1 MPKIPTFKATGSI
14 EQLQGV
20 TTNIQINPNNNLASA
35 LSPLTEAA
43 VNYQI
48 KENDVQ
54 NRTEALKLENDYNTE
69 ALLLEDQINQ
79 SDTLSTNKNASNIFL
94 KEKTNALIE
103 KYAAKATN
111 RNSKSMFQNSALR
124 EVQKQIFSIDGQISN
139 NILLEAGRIY
149 EEANEKLFSRA
160 YDKKGI
166 YLDTLEN
173 DSKLLINNS
182 FKNILSAPKLEQM
195 LSTVKPKIQMFNGL
209 EMVRNSPEDAY
220 FFIKNS
226 ENLPDIT
233 NDNRFKL
240 LDMASKLIRPQLKA
254 QWENRTAI
262 IALGKEPSEKFN
274 MELAKEIMGVEV
286 YQKMIQ
292 EDTFTK
298 DRVANN
304 SVIYNASNDT
314 VNEVV
319 KGIIDEGNELYE
331 PLQALEQENYYNGIL
346 QKRKKNMKEDI
357 VKYITDADDDIELL
371 YEQMNNDEN
380 EFSRLET
387 RKLITE
393 SLIKKQKELKVEPSL
408 VRITTKKEINNIIF
422 ELTNPDTPYLEKKQF
437 IDGLSII
444 YGTDN
449 MDKVLNH
456 LQDQKL
462 PIEYIVAM
470 STNSEKLTKDILSGE
485 TTESIA
491 KFVKDRLP
499 SGKKFNTIEAGVAKG
514 MEDFETVILN
524 QGEGSKSKT
533 DYLLSIQEAVYKS
546 ALIRVRDG
554 ESIDV
559 AVDGAV
565 NDFNKDYKISPE
577 QTFLAPADVNG
588 KFVNQMIVF
597 EKAEAL
603 QIMVENTDYIDRFHG
618 EDGYMHY
625 ATLAGIDNL
634 TEEQVKERINFT
646 IKNHSKWLNNADMTG
661 AILYAEFANGTH
673 PIVNANGDKI
683 EFSFTDQPN
692 DKGIYG
698 IELKAPVTGEDIE
711 LTPYQSDVGAYEFE
725 EVVYDDTSENKNLM
739 TTAIDGISTVIDTA
753 GDVLVSSAAASE
765 MSPSIDKSFEGYIKT
780 VENNKLLDGSF
791 KNFRHKSKEG
801 GLDTIAFGHK
811 LTKKENKNN
820 KVYQYDLSEI
830 NSSTSPERILEISN
844 DILRQDLKKTE
855 KILITTHGNK
865 FINLDSRRKQMLID
879 MQFNVREFN
888 KPHIFKNFKKAL
900 FAGDE
905 EGMKKEYI
913 RGFYPSEKDRKNKTN
928 FQTLSRNQFFKKYF
942 LDK

>member
-444 YGTDN
+444 YGADN

-485 TTESIA
+485 TTENIA

-499 SGKKFNTIEAGVAKG
+499 DGKKFNTIEAGVAKG

-625 ATLAGIDNL
+625 ATLAGIDDL

-739 TTAIDGISTVIDTA
+739 TTAIDGISTIIDTA
-753 GDVLVSSAAASE
+753 GDVLVSSAAASDLSQVNFGE
-765 MSPSIDKSFEGYIKT
+765 RVILGDNITNEDSNKNLQKFITAVRDVESGGGTNTYNKSTTAAGDFQFKMLTKDNKDKYTI
-780 VENNKLLDGSF
+780 
-791 KNFRHKSKEG
+791 KEG
-801 GLDTIAFGHK
+801 SAFQTGLQRIENLYKAKNQTIPNWVKKARDHNDPRK
-811 LTKKENKNN
+811 LTKKQQEE
-820 KVYQYDLSEI
+820 LF
-830 NSSTSPERILEISN
+830 L
-844 DILRQDLKKTE
+844 
-855 KILITTHGNK
+855 
-865 FINLDSRRKQMLID
+865 INLQQQKGTDALIQAMLSGD
-879 MQFNVREFN
+879 MKKAMRLYAEFHHTNLNVLDDKEIKKKFN
-888 KPHIFKNFKKAL
+888 KAYN
-900 FAGDE
+900 D
-905 EGMKKEYI
+905 
-913 RGFYPSEKDRKNKTN
+913 
-928 FQTLSRNQFFKKYF
+928 
-942 LDK
+942 

>member
-444 YGTDN
+444 YGADN

-491 KFVKDRLP
+491 KFVEDRLP

-618 EDGYMHY
+618 KDGYMHY

-739 TTAIDGISTVIDTA
+739 TTAIDGISTIIDTA
-753 GDVLVSSAAASE
+753 GDFIDTGVQASDLSQVNFGERVILGDNITNEDSNKNLQKFITAVRDVESGGGTNTYNKSTTAAGDFQFK
-765 MSPSIDKSFEGYIKT
+765 MLTKDNKDKYTI
-780 VENNKLLDGSF
+780 
-791 KNFRHKSKEG
+791 KEG
-801 GLDTIAFGHK
+801 SAFQTGLQRIENLYKAKNQTIPNWVKKARDHNDPRK
-811 LTKKENKNN
+811 LTKKQQEE
-820 KVYQYDLSEI
+820 LF
-830 NSSTSPERILEISN
+830 L
-844 DILRQDLKKTE
+844 
-855 KILITTHGNK
+855 
-865 FINLDSRRKQMLID
+865 INLQQQKGTDALIQAMLSGD
-879 MQFNVREFN
+879 MKKAMRLYAEFHHTNLNVLDDKEIKKKFN
-888 KPHIFKNFKKAL
+888 KAYN
-900 FAGDE
+900 D
-905 EGMKKEYI
+905 
-913 RGFYPSEKDRKNKTN
+913 
-928 FQTLSRNQFFKKYF
+928 
-942 LDK
+942 

>member
-491 KFVKDRLP
+491 KFVEDRLP
-499 SGKKFNTIEAGVAKG
+499 SGKKFNTIEDGVAKG

-618 EDGYMHY
+618 KDGYMHY

-739 TTAIDGISTVIDTA
+739 TTAIDGISTVIDTVGDFIDTGVQASDLSQVNFGERVILGDNITNEDSNKNLQKFITAVRDVESGGGTNTYNKSTTAA
-753 GDVLVSSAAASE
+753 GDFQFKMLTKDNK
-765 MSPSIDKSFEGYIKT
+765 DKYTI
-780 VENNKLLDGSF
+780 
-791 KNFRHKSKEG
+791 KEG
-801 GLDTIAFGHK
+801 SAFQTGLQRIENLYKAKNQTIPNWVKKARDHNDPRK
-811 LTKKENKNN
+811 LTKKQQEE
-820 KVYQYDLSEI
+820 LF
-830 NSSTSPERILEISN
+830 L
-844 DILRQDLKKTE
+844 
-855 KILITTHGNK
+855 
-865 FINLDSRRKQMLID
+865 INLQQQKGTDALIQAMLSGD
-879 MQFNVREFN
+879 MKKAMRLYAEFHHTNLNVLDDKEIKKKFN
-888 KPHIFKNFKKAL
+888 KAYN
-900 FAGDE
+900 D
-905 EGMKKEYI
+905 
-913 RGFYPSEKDRKNKTN
+913 
-928 FQTLSRNQFFKKYF
+928 
-942 LDK
+942 

>member
-182 FKNILSAPKLEQM
+182 FKNILSAPKLEKM
-195 LSTVKPKIQMFNGL
+195 LSTVKPKIQMFNAL

-491 KFVKDRLP
+491 KFVEDRLP
-499 SGKKFNTIEAGVAKG
+499 SGKKFNTIEDGVAKG

-618 EDGYMHY
+618 KDGYMHY
-625 ATLAGIDNL
+625 ATLAGIDDLN
-634 TEEQVKERINFT
+634 EEQVKERINFT

-739 TTAIDGISTVIDTA
+739 TTAIDGISTVIDTVGDFIDTGVQASDLSQVNFGERVILGDNITNEDSNKNLQKFITAVRDVESGGGTNTYNKSTTAA
-753 GDVLVSSAAASE
+753 GDFQFKMLTKDNK
-765 MSPSIDKSFEGYIKT
+765 DKYTI
-780 VENNKLLDGSF
+780 
-791 KNFRHKSKEG
+791 KEG
-801 GLDTIAFGHK
+801 SAFQTGLQRIENLYKAKNQTIPNWVKKARDHNDPRK
-811 LTKKENKNN
+811 LTKKQQEE
-820 KVYQYDLSEI
+820 LF
-830 NSSTSPERILEISN
+830 L
-844 DILRQDLKKTE
+844 
-855 KILITTHGNK
+855 
-865 FINLDSRRKQMLID
+865 INLQQQKGTDALIQAMLSGD
-879 MQFNVREFN
+879 MKKAMRLYAEFHHTNLNVLDDKEIKKKFN
-888 KPHIFKNFKKAL
+888 KAYN
-900 FAGDE
+900 D
-905 EGMKKEYI
+905 
-913 RGFYPSEKDRKNKTN
+913 
-928 FQTLSRNQFFKKYF
+928 
-942 LDK
+942 

>member
-195 LSTVKPKIQMFNGL
+195 LSTVKPKIQMFNAL

-444 YGTDN
+444 YGADN

-491 KFVKDRLP
+491 KFVEDRLP
-499 SGKKFNTIEAGVAKG
+499 SGKKFNTIEDGVAKG

-618 EDGYMHY
+618 KDGYMHY
-625 ATLAGIDNL
+625 ATLAGIDDLN
-634 TEEQVKERINFT
+634 EEQVKERINFT

-739 TTAIDGISTVIDTA
+739 TTAIDGISTVIDTVGDFIDTGVQASDLSQVNFGERVILGDNITNEDSNKNLQKFITAVRDVESGGGTNTYNKSTTAA
-753 GDVLVSSAAASE
+753 GDFQFKMLTKDNKDKYTIKKGSAFQTGLQR
-765 MSPSIDKSFEGYIKT
+765 I
-780 VENNKLLDGSF
+780 ENLYKA
-791 KNFRHKSKEG
+791 KNQ
-801 GLDTIAFGHK
+801 TIPNWVKKARDHNDPRK
-811 LTKKENKNN
+811 LTKKQQEE
-820 KVYQYDLSEI
+820 LF
-830 NSSTSPERILEISN
+830 L
-844 DILRQDLKKTE
+844 
-855 KILITTHGNK
+855 
-865 FINLDSRRKQMLID
+865 INLQQQKGTDALIQAMLSGD
-879 MQFNVREFN
+879 MKKAMRLYAEFHHTNLNVLDDKEIKKKFN
-888 KPHIFKNFKKAL
+888 KAYN
-900 FAGDE
+900 D
-905 EGMKKEYI
+905 
-913 RGFYPSEKDRKNKTN
+913 
-928 FQTLSRNQFFKKYF
+928 
-942 LDK
+942 

>member
-182 FKNILSAPKLEQM
+182 FKNILSAPKLEKM
-195 LSTVKPKIQMFNGL
+195 LSTVKPKIQMFNAL

-444 YGTDN
+444 YGADN

-491 KFVKDRLP
+491 KFVEDRLP
-499 SGKKFNTIEAGVAKG
+499 SGKKFNTIEDGVAKG

-618 EDGYMHY
+618 KDGYMHY
-625 ATLAGIDNL
+625 ATLAGIDDLN
-634 TEEQVKERINFT
+634 EEQVKERINFT

-739 TTAIDGISTVIDTA
+739 TTAIDGISTVIDTVGDFIDTGVQASDLSQVNFGERVILGDNITNEDSNKNLQKFITAVRDVESGGGTNTYNKSTTAA
-753 GDVLVSSAAASE
+753 GDFQFKMLTKDNK
-765 MSPSIDKSFEGYIKT
+765 DKYTI
-780 VENNKLLDGSF
+780 
-791 KNFRHKSKEG
+791 KEG
-801 GLDTIAFGHK
+801 SAFQTGLQRIENLYKAKNQTIPNWVKKARDHNDPRK
-811 LTKKENKNN
+811 LTKKQQEE
-820 KVYQYDLSEI
+820 LF
-830 NSSTSPERILEISN
+830 L
-844 DILRQDLKKTE
+844 
-855 KILITTHGNK
+855 
-865 FINLDSRRKQMLID
+865 INLQQQKGTDALIQAMLSGD
-879 MQFNVREFN
+879 MKKAMRLYAEFHHTNLNVLDDKEIKKKFN
-888 KPHIFKNFKKAL
+888 KAYN
-900 FAGDE
+900 D
-905 EGMKKEYI
+905 
-913 RGFYPSEKDRKNKTN
+913 
-928 FQTLSRNQFFKKYF
+928 
-942 LDK
+942 

>member
-182 FKNILSAPKLEQM
+182 FKNILSAPKLEKM
-195 LSTVKPKIQMFNGL
+195 LSTVKPKIQMFNAL

-357 VKYITDADDDIELL
+357 VKYITDADDDIKLL

-444 YGTDN
+444 YGADN

-491 KFVKDRLP
+491 KFVEDRLP
-499 SGKKFNTIEAGVAKG
+499 SGKKFNTIEDGVAKG

-618 EDGYMHY
+618 KDGYMHY
-625 ATLAGIDNL
+625 ATLAGIDDLN
-634 TEEQVKERINFT
+634 EEQVKERINFT

-739 TTAIDGISTVIDTA
+739 TTAIDGISTVIDTVGDFIDTGVQASDLSQVNFGERVILGDNITNEDSNKNLQKFITAVRDVESGGGTNTYNKSTTAA
-753 GDVLVSSAAASE
+753 GDFQFKMLTKDNK
-765 MSPSIDKSFEGYIKT
+765 DKYTI
-780 VENNKLLDGSF
+780 
-791 KNFRHKSKEG
+791 KEG
-801 GLDTIAFGHK
+801 SAFQTGLQRIENLYKAKNQTIPNWVKKARDHNDPRK
-811 LTKKENKNN
+811 LTKKQQEE
-820 KVYQYDLSEI
+820 LF
-830 NSSTSPERILEISN
+830 L
-844 DILRQDLKKTE
+844 
-855 KILITTHGNK
+855 
-865 FINLDSRRKQMLID
+865 INLQQQKGTDALIQAMLSGD
-879 MQFNVREFN
+879 MKKAMRLYAEFHHTNLNVLDDKEIKKKFN
-888 KPHIFKNFKKAL
+888 KAYN
-900 FAGDE
+900 D
-905 EGMKKEYI
+905 
-913 RGFYPSEKDRKNKTN
+913 
-928 FQTLSRNQFFKKYF
+928 
-942 LDK
+942 

>member
-444 YGTDN
+444 YGADN

-491 KFVKDRLP
+491 KFVEDRLP
-499 SGKKFNTIEAGVAKG
+499 SGKKFNTIEDGVAKG

-739 TTAIDGISTVIDTA
+739 TTAIDGISTVIDTVGDFIDTGVQASDLSQVNFGERVILGDNITNEDSNKNLQKFITAVRDVESGGGTNTYNKSTTAA
-753 GDVLVSSAAASE
+753 GDFQFKMLTKDNK
-765 MSPSIDKSFEGYIKT
+765 DKYTI
-780 VENNKLLDGSF
+780 
-791 KNFRHKSKEG
+791 KEG
-801 GLDTIAFGHK
+801 SAFQTGLQRIENLYKAKNQTIPNWVKKARDHNDPRK
-811 LTKKENKNN
+811 LTKKQQEE
-820 KVYQYDLSEI
+820 LF
-830 NSSTSPERILEISN
+830 L
-844 DILRQDLKKTE
+844 
-855 KILITTHGNK
+855 
-865 FINLDSRRKQMLID
+865 INLQQQKGTDALIQAMLSGD
-879 MQFNVREFN
+879 MKKAMRLYAEFHHTNLNVLDDKEIKKKFN
-888 KPHIFKNFKKAL
+888 KAYN
-900 FAGDE
+900 D
-905 EGMKKEYI
+905 
-913 RGFYPSEKDRKNKTN
+913 
-928 FQTLSRNQFFKKYF
+928 
-942 LDK
+942 

>member
-182 FKNILSAPKLEQM
+182 FKNILSAPKLEKM

-485 TTESIA
+485 TTENIA

-499 SGKKFNTIEAGVAKG
+499 DGKKFNTIEAGVAKG

-618 EDGYMHY
+618 KDGYMHY

-739 TTAIDGISTVIDTA
+739 TTAIDGISTVIDTVGDFIDTGVQASDLSQVNFGERVILGDNITNEDSNKNLQKFITAVRDVESGGGTNTYNKSTTAA
-753 GDVLVSSAAASE
+753 GDFQFKMLTKDNK
-765 MSPSIDKSFEGYIKT
+765 DKYTI
-780 VENNKLLDGSF
+780 
-791 KNFRHKSKEG
+791 KEG
-801 GLDTIAFGHK
+801 SAFQTGLQRIENLYKAKNQTIPNWVKKARDHNDPRK
-811 LTKKENKNN
+811 LTKKQQEE
-820 KVYQYDLSEI
+820 LF
-830 NSSTSPERILEISN
+830 L
-844 DILRQDLKKTE
+844 
-855 KILITTHGNK
+855 
-865 FINLDSRRKQMLID
+865 INLQQQKGTDALIQAMLSGD
-879 MQFNVREFN
+879 MKKAMRLYAEFHHTNLNVLDDKEIKKKFN
-888 KPHIFKNFKKAL
+888 KAYN
-900 FAGDE
+900 D
-905 EGMKKEYI
+905 
-913 RGFYPSEKDRKNKTN
+913 
-928 FQTLSRNQFFKKYF
+928 
-942 LDK
+942 

>member
-491 KFVKDRLP
+491 KFVEDRLP

-739 TTAIDGISTVIDTA
+739 TTAIDGISTVIDTVGDFIDTGVQASDLSQVNFGERVILGDNITNEDSNKNLQKFITAVRDVESGGGTNTYNKSTTAA
-753 GDVLVSSAAASE
+753 GDFQFKMLTKDNK
-765 MSPSIDKSFEGYIKT
+765 DKYTI
-780 VENNKLLDGSF
+780 
-791 KNFRHKSKEG
+791 KEG
-801 GLDTIAFGHK
+801 SAFQTGLQRIENLYKAKNQTIPNWVKKARDHNDPRK
-811 LTKKENKNN
+811 LTKKQQEE
-820 KVYQYDLSEI
+820 LF
-830 NSSTSPERILEISN
+830 L
-844 DILRQDLKKTE
+844 
-855 KILITTHGNK
+855 
-865 FINLDSRRKQMLID
+865 INLQQQKGTDALIQAMLSGD
-879 MQFNVREFN
+879 MKKAMRLYAEFHHTNLNVLDDKEIKKKFN
-888 KPHIFKNFKKAL
+888 KAYN
-900 FAGDE
+900 D
-905 EGMKKEYI
+905 
-913 RGFYPSEKDRKNKTN
+913 
-928 FQTLSRNQFFKKYF
+928 
-942 LDK
+942 

>member
-182 FKNILSAPKLEQM
+182 FKNILSAPKLEKM
-195 LSTVKPKIQMFNGL
+195 LSTVKPKIQMFNAL

-357 VKYITDADDDIELL
+357 VKYITDADDDIKLL

-444 YGTDN
+444 YGADN

-491 KFVKDRLP
+491 KFVEDRLP
-499 SGKKFNTIEAGVAKG
+499 SGKKFNTIEDGVAKG

-618 EDGYMHY
+618 KDGYMHY
-625 ATLAGIDNL
+625 ATLAGIDDLN
-634 TEEQVKERINFT
+634 EEQVKERINFT

-739 TTAIDGISTVIDTA
+739 TTAIDGISTVIDTVGDFIDTGVQASDLSQVNFGERVILGDNITNEDSNKNLQKFITAVRDVESGGGTNTYNESTTAA
-753 GDVLVSSAAASE
+753 GDFQFKMLTKDNK
-765 MSPSIDKSFEGYIKT
+765 DKYTI
-780 VENNKLLDGSF
+780 
-791 KNFRHKSKEG
+791 KEG
-801 GLDTIAFGHK
+801 SAFQTGLQRIENLYKAKNQTIPNWVKKARDHNDPRK
-811 LTKKENKNN
+811 LTKKQQEE
-820 KVYQYDLSEI
+820 LF
-830 NSSTSPERILEISN
+830 L
-844 DILRQDLKKTE
+844 
-855 KILITTHGNK
+855 
-865 FINLDSRRKQMLID
+865 INLQQQKGTDALIQAMLSGD
-879 MQFNVREFN
+879 MKKAMRLYAEFHHTNLNVLDDKEIKKKFN
-888 KPHIFKNFKKAL
+888 KAYN
-900 FAGDE
+900 D
-905 EGMKKEYI
+905 
-913 RGFYPSEKDRKNKTN
+913 
-928 FQTLSRNQFFKKYF
+928 
-942 LDK
+942 

>member
-182 FKNILSAPKLEQM
+182 FKNILSAPKLEKM

-444 YGTDN
+444 YGADN

-491 KFVKDRLP
+491 KFVEDRLP
-499 SGKKFNTIEAGVAKG
+499 SGKKFNTIEDGVAKG

-618 EDGYMHY
+618 KDGYMHY

-739 TTAIDGISTVIDTA
+739 TTAIDGISTIIDTA
-753 GDVLVSSAAASE
+753 GDFIDTGVQASDLSQVNFGERVILGDNITNEDSNKNLQKFITAVRDVESGGGTNTYNKSTTAAGDFQFK
-765 MSPSIDKSFEGYIKT
+765 MLTKDNKDKYTI
-780 VENNKLLDGSF
+780 
-791 KNFRHKSKEG
+791 KEG
-801 GLDTIAFGHK
+801 SAFQTGLQRIENLYKAKNQTIPNWVKKARDHNDPRK
-811 LTKKENKNN
+811 LTKKQQEE
-820 KVYQYDLSEI
+820 LF
-830 NSSTSPERILEISN
+830 L
-844 DILRQDLKKTE
+844 
-855 KILITTHGNK
+855 
-865 FINLDSRRKQMLID
+865 INLQQQKGTDALIQAMLSGD
-879 MQFNVREFN
+879 MKKAMRLYAEFHHTNLNVLDDKEIKKKFN
-888 KPHIFKNFKKAL
+888 KAYN
-900 FAGDE
+900 D
-905 EGMKKEYI
+905 
-913 RGFYPSEKDRKNKTN
+913 
-928 FQTLSRNQFFKKYF
+928 
-942 LDK
+942 

>member
-444 YGTDN
+444 YGADN

-485 TTESIA
+485 TTENIA

-499 SGKKFNTIEAGVAKG
+499 DGKKFNTIEAGVAKG

-739 TTAIDGISTVIDTA
+739 TTAIDGISTVIDTVGDFIDTGVQASDLSQVNFGERVILGDNITNEDSNKNLQKFITAVRDVESGGGTNTYNKSTTAA
-753 GDVLVSSAAASE
+753 GDFQFKMLTKDNK
-765 MSPSIDKSFEGYIKT
+765 DKYTI
-780 VENNKLLDGSF
+780 
-791 KNFRHKSKEG
+791 KEG
-801 GLDTIAFGHK
+801 SAFQTGLQRIENLYKAKNQTIPNWVKKARDHNDPRK
-811 LTKKENKNN
+811 LTKKQQEE
-820 KVYQYDLSEI
+820 LF
-830 NSSTSPERILEISN
+830 L
-844 DILRQDLKKTE
+844 
-855 KILITTHGNK
+855 
-865 FINLDSRRKQMLID
+865 INLQQQKGTDALIQAMLSGD
-879 MQFNVREFN
+879 MKKAMRLYAEFHHTNLNVLDDKEIKKKFN
-888 KPHIFKNFKKAL
+888 KAYN
-900 FAGDE
+900 D
-905 EGMKKEYI
+905 
-913 RGFYPSEKDRKNKTN
+913 
-928 FQTLSRNQFFKKYF
+928 
-942 LDK
+942 

>member
-444 YGTDN
+444 YGADN

-485 TTESIA
+485 TTENIA

-499 SGKKFNTIEAGVAKG
+499 DGKKFNTIEAGVAKG

-618 EDGYMHY
+618 KDGYMHY
-625 ATLAGIDNL
+625 ATLAGIDDLN
-634 TEEQVKERINFT
+634 EEQVKERINFT

-739 TTAIDGISTVIDTA
+739 TTAIDGISTVIDTVGDFIDTGVQASDLSQVNFGERVILGDNITNEDSNKNLQKFITAVRDVESGGGTNTYNKSTTAA
-753 GDVLVSSAAASE
+753 GDFQFKMLTKDNK
-765 MSPSIDKSFEGYIKT
+765 DKYTI
-780 VENNKLLDGSF
+780 
-791 KNFRHKSKEG
+791 KEG
-801 GLDTIAFGHK
+801 SAFQTGLQRIENLYKAKNQTIPNWVKKARDHNDPRK
-811 LTKKENKNN
+811 LTKKQQEE
-820 KVYQYDLSEI
+820 LF
-830 NSSTSPERILEISN
+830 L
-844 DILRQDLKKTE
+844 
-855 KILITTHGNK
+855 
-865 FINLDSRRKQMLID
+865 INLQQQKGTDALIQAMLSGD
-879 MQFNVREFN
+879 MKKAMRLYAEFHHTNLNVLDDKEIKKKFN
-888 KPHIFKNFKKAL
+888 KAYN
-900 FAGDE
+900 D
-905 EGMKKEYI
+905 
-913 RGFYPSEKDRKNKTN
+913 
-928 FQTLSRNQFFKKYF
+928 
-942 LDK
+942 

>member
-182 FKNILSAPKLEQM
+182 FKNILSAPKLEKM
-195 LSTVKPKIQMFNGL
+195 LSTVKPKIQMFNAL

-331 PLQALEQENYYNGIL
+331 PLQALEQENYYNGIF

-444 YGTDN
+444 YGADN

-491 KFVKDRLP
+491 KFVEDRLP
-499 SGKKFNTIEAGVAKG
+499 SGKKFNTIEDGVAKG

-618 EDGYMHY
+618 KDGYMHY
-625 ATLAGIDNL
+625 ATLAGIDDLN
-634 TEEQVKERINFT
+634 EEQVKERINFT

-739 TTAIDGISTVIDTA
+739 TTAIDGISTVIDTVGDFIDTGVQASDLSQVNFGERVILGDNITNEDSNKNLQKFITAVRDVESGGGTNTYNKSTTAA
-753 GDVLVSSAAASE
+753 GDFQFKMLTKDNK
-765 MSPSIDKSFEGYIKT
+765 DKYTI
-780 VENNKLLDGSF
+780 
-791 KNFRHKSKEG
+791 KEG
-801 GLDTIAFGHK
+801 SAFQTGLQRIENLYKAKNQTIPNWVKKARDHNDPRK
-811 LTKKENKNN
+811 LTKKQQEE
-820 KVYQYDLSEI
+820 LF
-830 NSSTSPERILEISN
+830 L
-844 DILRQDLKKTE
+844 
-855 KILITTHGNK
+855 
-865 FINLDSRRKQMLID
+865 INLQQQKGTDALIQAMLSGD
-879 MQFNVREFN
+879 MKKAMRLYAEFHHTNLNVLDDKEIKKKFN
-888 KPHIFKNFKKAL
+888 KAYN
-900 FAGDE
+900 D
-905 EGMKKEYI
+905 
-913 RGFYPSEKDRKNKTN
+913 
-928 FQTLSRNQFFKKYF
+928 
-942 LDK
+942 

>member
-485 TTESIA
+485 TTENIA

-499 SGKKFNTIEAGVAKG
+499 DGKKFNTIEAGVAKG

-625 ATLAGIDNL
+625 ATLAGIDDL

-739 TTAIDGISTVIDTA
+739 TTAIDGISTIIDTA
-753 GDVLVSSAAASE
+753 GDFIDTGVQASE

-780 VENNKLLDGSF
+780 VENDKLLDGSF

-879 MQFNVREFN
+879 MQFNVRNFN
-888 KPHIFKNFKKAL
+888 KPNVFPNFKKAL

-905 EGMKKEYI
+905 EGMKKEYT
-913 RGFYPSEKDRKNKTN
+913 RVFTDKNGKVKP
-928 FQTLSRNQFFKKYF
+928 LARNQFFKKYF

>member
-444 YGTDN
+444 YGADN

-485 TTESIA
+485 TTENIA

-499 SGKKFNTIEAGVAKG
+499 DGKKFNTIEAGVAKG

-625 ATLAGIDNL
+625 ATLAGIDDL

-739 TTAIDGISTVIDTA
+739 TTAIDGISTVIDTVGDFIDTGVQASDLSQVNFGERVILGDNITNEDSNKNLQKFITAVRDVESGGGTNTYNKSTTAA
-753 GDVLVSSAAASE
+753 GDFQFKMLTKDNK
-765 MSPSIDKSFEGYIKT
+765 DKYTI
-780 VENNKLLDGSF
+780 
-791 KNFRHKSKEG
+791 KEG
-801 GLDTIAFGHK
+801 SAFQTGLQRIENLYKAKNQTIPNWVKKARDHNDPRK
-811 LTKKENKNN
+811 LTKKQQEE
-820 KVYQYDLSEI
+820 LF
-830 NSSTSPERILEISN
+830 L
-844 DILRQDLKKTE
+844 
-855 KILITTHGNK
+855 
-865 FINLDSRRKQMLID
+865 INLQQQKGTDALIQAMLSGD
-879 MQFNVREFN
+879 MKKAMRLYAEFHHTNLNVLDDKEIKKKFN
-888 KPHIFKNFKKAL
+888 KAYN
-900 FAGDE
+900 D
-905 EGMKKEYI
+905 
-913 RGFYPSEKDRKNKTN
+913 
-928 FQTLSRNQFFKKYF
+928 
-942 LDK
+942 

>member
-485 TTESIA
+485 TTENIA

-499 SGKKFNTIEAGVAKG
+499 DGKKFNTIEAGVAKG

-618 EDGYMHY
+618 KDGYMHY

-739 TTAIDGISTVIDTA
+739 TTAIDGISTIIDTA
-753 GDVLVSSAAASE
+753 GDFIDTGVQASDLSQVNFGERVILGDNITNEDSNKNLQKFITAVRDVESGGGTNTYNKSTTAAGDFQFK
-765 MSPSIDKSFEGYIKT
+765 MLTKDNKDKYTI
-780 VENNKLLDGSF
+780 
-791 KNFRHKSKEG
+791 KEG
-801 GLDTIAFGHK
+801 SAFQTGLQRIENLYKAKNQTIPNWVKKARDHNDPRK
-811 LTKKENKNN
+811 LTKKQQEE
-820 KVYQYDLSEI
+820 LF
-830 NSSTSPERILEISN
+830 L
-844 DILRQDLKKTE
+844 
-855 KILITTHGNK
+855 
-865 FINLDSRRKQMLID
+865 INLQQQKGTDALIQAMLSGD
-879 MQFNVREFN
+879 MKKAMRLYAEFHHTNLNVLDDKEIKKKFN
-888 KPHIFKNFKKAL
+888 KAYN
-900 FAGDE
+900 D
-905 EGMKKEYI
+905 
-913 RGFYPSEKDRKNKTN
+913 
-928 FQTLSRNQFFKKYF
+928 
-942 LDK
+942 